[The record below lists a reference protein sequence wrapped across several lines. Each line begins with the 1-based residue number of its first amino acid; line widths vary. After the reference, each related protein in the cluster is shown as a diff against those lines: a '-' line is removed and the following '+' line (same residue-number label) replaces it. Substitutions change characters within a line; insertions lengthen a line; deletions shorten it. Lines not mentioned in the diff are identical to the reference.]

1 MVFYKMRI
9 LIPWALIRR
18 GSFAQVFFL
27 EALFP
32 GATVQRRH
40 PLAGGVAF
48 FAVFSR
54 IYGALSA
61 GGVSGGFPRLG
72 ADSEAAGKVH
82 PYRFR
87 NPGEHLRPGAALAGQ

>member
-32 GATVQRRH
+32 GAAVQRRH

-48 FAVFSR
+48 FAVFS
-54 IYGALSA
+54 YNEDENTAYKLHT
-61 GGVSGGFPRLG
+61 
-72 ADSEAAGKVH
+72 GK
-82 PYRFR
+82 
-87 NPGEHLRPGAALAGQ
+87 